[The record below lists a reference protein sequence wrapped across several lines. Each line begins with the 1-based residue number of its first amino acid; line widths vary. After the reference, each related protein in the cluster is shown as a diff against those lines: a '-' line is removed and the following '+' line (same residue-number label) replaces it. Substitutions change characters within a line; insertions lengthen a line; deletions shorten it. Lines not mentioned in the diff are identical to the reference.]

1 MMRKKL
7 SLVRQSNP
15 AFKNMADDQMRQ
27 YADQIELGTHNCEF
41 EPELSYTM
49 AQQSAV
55 PCNVR
60 VTCGDCL

>member
-27 YADQIELGTHNCEF
+27 YADQMKLGTHNREF
-41 EPELSYTM
+41 EPELSYAV

-55 PCNVR
+55 P
-60 VTCGDCL
+60 